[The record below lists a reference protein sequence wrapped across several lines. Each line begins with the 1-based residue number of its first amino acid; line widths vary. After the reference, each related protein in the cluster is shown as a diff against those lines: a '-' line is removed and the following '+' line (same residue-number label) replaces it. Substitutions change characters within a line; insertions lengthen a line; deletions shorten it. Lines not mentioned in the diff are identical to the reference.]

1 MSLLSSV
8 WLPGDDPTVHSNTS
22 LPRRRLLNCTPHPM
36 HVDRGRQS
44 QRGTHYSAGAESYF
58 ILRCTCYVFTPGTS
72 PASTDPAYFRRTA
85 FTLSTIISAE
95 KHSVLSRG
103 ETNDSLPAALPEV
116 MSVFDPPWAQLRC
129 RTERVALLV
138 LCNNMNSSMATSRR
152 SSPKPM
158 GSPSRLCYAL
168 MNPPRNAATVAGT
181 VTFKIVVS
189 SLLWH
194 VGWCALLSRPLLR
207 RIASEEV

>member
-22 LPRRRLLNCTPHPM
+22 LPRRRLLNCTPHPT

-129 RTERVALLV
+129 RTERVALLCPLQQHELVDGDIAQVVSETDGVSLTVV
-138 LCNNMNSSMATSRR
+138 LCTDESTAKCRHCGGNGHLQDRGVVLVVARR
-152 SSPKPM
+152 VV
-158 GSPSRLCYAL
+158 CAAL
-168 MNPPRNAATVAGT
+168 AAT
-181 VTFKIVVS
+181 
-189 SLLWH
+189 
-194 VGWCALLSRPLLR
+194 
-207 RIASEEV
+207 IASYR